1 MVTLVLE
8 VTEAQQ
14 DHRVPRVSLDFRA
27 PSAVLVIKVNLVTM
41 DLLDRKD
48 LWVDLANQV
57 S

>member
-1 MVTLVLE
+1 VVTLVLE
-8 VTEAQQ
+8 VTEVQQ

-48 LWVDLANQV
+48 LWEDLANQV